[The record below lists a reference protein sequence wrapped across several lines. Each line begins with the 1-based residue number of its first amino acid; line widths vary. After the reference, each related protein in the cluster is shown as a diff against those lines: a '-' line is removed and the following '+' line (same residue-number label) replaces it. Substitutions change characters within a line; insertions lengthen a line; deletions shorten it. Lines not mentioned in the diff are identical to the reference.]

1 MDETRAMSK
10 EISLIT
16 LGITLLLIVG
26 SALLAPAMSKQVSL
40 GLAVGSLI
48 GLLGFAMIVHMSNSI
63 MTEGEQTDRA
73 YHSQLHRYLLYGGV
87 IAIWIYR
94 GGNVI
99 ALIAGILAHKAS
111 ILIYTWRHR
120 KEDD

>member
-10 EISLIT
+10 EICLIT
-16 LGITLLLIVG
+16 LGITLLLITG
-26 SALLAPAMSKQVSL
+26 SALLAPAMIQSVSL
-40 GLAVGSLI
+40 GLAAGSLV

-63 MTEGEQTDRA
+63 MTEGQKSAQA

-87 IAIWIYR
+87 MAIWIYR

-99 ALIAGILAHKAS
+99 ALITGLLAHKVS
-111 ILIYTWRHR
+111 IFIYTWRHR